1 MRYYMIG
8 QENRDLLKQVTTWAG
23 LAVIS
28 MFLLDFKLTYKKIE
42 L

>member
-1 MRYYMIG
+1 MTG
-8 QENRDLLKQVTTWAG
+8 QEKHDLFQQVTIWAG

-28 MFLLDFKLTYKKIE
+28 MFLLNFKLTFKKIE